1 MEASQTP
8 AGGASGAGRS
18 AGPRA
23 LIVLLLGALGGS
35 LLVVAELS
43 TVVTV
48 GVDLGTCEELAG
60 TDVRDACS
68 VSGFEQHGGALILL
82 GLVAVVMAFG
92 AGRGSSRPA
101 ALALIAVGLIVAGI
115 VLARDI
121 PAAGETGLVGLR
133 YEEARASA
141 GTGLYLECAGAA
153 LCAAAGALRLARPQ
167 PAWPRD
173 SD

>member
-8 AGGASGAGRS
+8 AGGATAPGRP
-18 AGPRA
+18 AGPVA
-23 LIVLLLGALGGS
+23 LIVRLLGALGGI

-48 GVDLGTCEELAG
+48 DVDMGTCEELAG
-60 TDVRDACS
+60 TDVRDACG

-101 ALALIAVGLIVAGI
+101 ALALITVALIVAGI
-115 VLARDI
+115 VVARDI
-121 PAAGETGLVGLR
+121 PAAAETGLVGLR

-141 GTGLYLECAGAA
+141 GAGLYLECVGAA
-153 LCAAAGALRLARPQ
+153 LCAIAGALRLARPS
-167 PAWPRD
+167 PG
-173 SD
+173 